1 MSPRHI
7 VALVFPSWGHTIG
20 YINLT
25 NAMLKMNPDLI
36 VTIVLHNLIV
46 PKAIAEFE
54 QSSYD
59 KTRLR
64 IVGVGAKDLPLGPHT
79 LPIVMEELVGGWFET
94 ITKLTQDVS
103 TFPRPNSIHLDFG
116 CGGMVIER
124 TKEIVGSQ
132 CKTLMWWSAIVVSLP
147 IHISDYDF
155 TAIAQEIYADEA
167 KRDGRTLE
175 EILHKVV
182 TASNG
187 TDKISGKIIKYPGS
201 PDLYDYERNSYA
213 VSPEMVTG
221 ILVQAQVLAKF
232 CDGFIVATHST
243 LEPIGVPH
251 CRELYKKRGQEF
263 FAVGPQLNE
272 LCWADE
278 PVAPS
283 NQRVKSFLDAAVKQY
298 GNRSV
303 LYISFGSFFFPI
315 GQPHMVDAL
324 IETLMKLDPPF
335 PFIFAL
341 GGQLASL
348 PAELIQRVNESGKGL
363 ICDFWVEQRA
373 ILQSGAIGW
382 FLTHGGFNSVGE
394 SLAQGIPLIVWSC
407 AAEQPINAAFLSA
420 SANPVAIELFQ
431 IRTGPHIGPSLH
443 TDIKITG
450 TVEDAV
456 EEFKSVFNDARGARG
471 ATLRANAAE
480 MASMLRVERTGDS
493 LKELDR
499 LINF

>member
-1 MSPRHI
+1 
-7 VALVFPSWGHTIG
+7 
-20 YINLT
+20 
-25 NAMLKMNPDLI
+25 MLKSSPILI

-59 KTRLR
+59 KTRLH
-64 IVGVGAKDLPLGPHT
+64 IIGVGAK
-79 LPIVMEELVGGWFET
+79 EFLVGGWFET
-94 ITKLTQDVS
+94 ITRLTQDVS
-103 TFPRPNSIHLDFG
+103 TLPKPKSIHLDFG

-132 CKTLMWWSAIVVSLP
+132 CKTLMWWSALVVSLP

-155 TAIAQEIYADEA
+155 TAIAQEIYDDESR
-167 KRDGRTLE
+167 RDGRTLE
-175 EILHKVV
+175 EIVHKVQLWGRS
-182 TASNG
+182 SN
-187 TDKISGKIIKYPGS
+187 TPGRQICTITS
-201 PDLYDYERNSYA
+201 ATP
-213 VSPEMVTG
+213 T
-221 ILVQAQVLAKF
+221 VLPKF
-232 CDGFIVATHST
+232 CDGYIVATHPT

-251 CRELYKKRGQEF
+251 CHEFYKKRGQEF

-283 NQRVKSFLDAAVKQY
+283 NQRVKSFLDTAVKQY
-298 GNRSV
+298 GPKSV

-315 GQPHMVDAL
+315 AQPHMVDAL
-324 IETLMKLDPPF
+324 IETLMKLDQPF
-335 PFIFAL
+335 PFIFSL

-373 ILQSGAIGW
+373 ILQSGAVGW

-394 SLAQGIPLIVWSC
+394 SLTQGIPLIVWSC

-456 EEFKSVFNDARGARG
+456 EEFKSVFTDARGARG

-499 LINF
+499 LIDF